1 MKSEIAPLLIVTKL
15 EQYDFAGATAIAVVM
30 LVLSFAIMLGINA
43 FQHWALARH
52 GGR

>member
-1 MKSEIAPLLIVTKL
+1 
-15 EQYDFAGATAIAVVM
+15 VM

-43 FQHWALARH
+43 FQHWALTRH